1 MEPTNTLNN
10 EESGIVADICAG
22 GSKRNAALKLL
33 YTHEKVNRSIAQFVL
48 KYGGDDHD
56 IRYVLQESII
66 IFDRLIR
73 EKRFRSE
80 SQWETFLIGI
90 GKNTCR
96 NFMRTRKTWT
106 SLDDVERNELN
117 QSAADAA
124 DTYFDRKELEGTLSG
139 VLDELKPLC
148 REVLMLWAQSY
159 PMDRIADALNLGRPA
174 NARKRKY
181 RCMKELMQLIKT
193 RPQVGHYLHEAWKTI
208 K

>member
-1 MEPTNTLNN
+1 MEPTNTLSN
-10 EESGIVADICAG
+10 EESGIVADICSG

-33 YTHEKVNRSIAQFVL
+33 YTHEKVNRTIAQFVL

-66 IFDRLIR
+66 IFDRLVR
-73 EKRFRSE
+73 EGRFRSE
-80 SQWETFLIGI
+80 SKWDTFLIGI

-96 NFMRTRKTWT
+96 NHMRSRKNWT
-106 SLDDVERNELN
+106 SLDDLEGNELEL
-117 QSAADAA
+117 SAANAA
-124 DTYFDRKELEGTLSG
+124 DEFFDRKELSGALSG

-148 REVLMLWAQSY
+148 REVLLLWAQSY
-159 PMDRIADALNLGRPA
+159 PMERIAEALDLGRSA

-193 RPQVGHYLHEAWKTI
+193 RPQLGQYLHEAWKTI